1 MAQTRQALQV
11 TITRQAFRVLGLL
24 APGLAAAWALRI
36 WYRTHRFRESEHD
49 AHWRAQARLQM
60 LEHAFGRIAVYRWG
74 ETDRPLVLCLH
85 GWNGRAS
92 QFATMLPVLLKA
104 GYQVLA
110 FDAPGHGKSSGHRC
124 DIFRFT
130 AVLQDAVAGLGSIHA
145 VIASSYGGMVA
156 AYAIKHL
163 GLPAQKLVMIASPVS
178 THYLLDK
185 LAESLGMTRR
195 VMQRVEKRIRHEFG
209 EDVFERMSA
218 EQNLKNAELPI
229 LLIHDKQD
237 QAVSW
242 RNSERIVAVARNAT
256 PVYTEGHGHRRLL
269 RDKKLIRKVVSFI
282 NTGVAAGER
291 PATEISKPN

>member
-1 MAQTRQALQV
+1 MAQTRQVLQEV
-11 TITRQAFRVLGLL
+11 ITRQSFRVLGLF
-24 APGLAAAWALRI
+24 APGLAAVWALRI
-36 WYRTHRFRESEHD
+36 WNSTRRYRESEHD
-49 AHWRAQARLQM
+49 ARWRAQATLQM
-60 LEHAFGRIAVYRWG
+60 LDHAYGRIAVYRWG
-74 ETDRPLVLCLH
+74 EADRPLVLCLH

-92 QFATMLPVLLKA
+92 QFATMLPALLKA

-110 FDAPGHGKSSGHRC
+110 FDAPGHGKSSGHSC
-124 DIFRFT
+124 NIFQF
-130 AVLQDAVAGLGSIHA
+130 ASVLQEIAATAGSIQA

-163 GLPAQKLVMIASPVS
+163 ELPAQKLVMIASPIS

-185 LAESLGMTRR
+185 LAESLGMSRR
-195 VMQRVEKRIRHEFG
+195 VMQHLEEKIRHEFG

-237 QAVSW
+237 HAVSW

-256 PVYTEGHGHRRLL
+256 PIYTEGHGHRRLL
-269 RDKKLIRKVVSFI
+269 RDKKLIRKLVSFI
-282 NTGVAAGER
+282 RTGVPGL
-291 PATEISKPN
+291 